1 MILYFL
7 KTSLLLGLFYML
19 YLFFLK
25 DTKSFK
31 WNRIFLLTSSAFAF
45 LIPFLQH
52 ITLIKKTVI
61 DTPIIY
67 TLQTINIYATTIQT
81 KELDY
86 AKIILAIYAAG
97 LLWGILRI
105 ILGFIVIQRIKL
117 SSRLEKIGN
126 DLIYFN
132 PAIESPFSF
141 YTNIYIPD
149 SFRHTD
155 VLKIIIKHEQAH
167 IELKHSRDKFY
178 FSLLQAFFWINP
190 FVYLYHKEMELLH
203 EFEADELSTQEFATD
218 DYVENLLQT
227 IQYTQTPTLLAHHF
241 FHHPLKTRITM
252 LYSKTKQTFMQKA
265 TVILTGILLCLF
277 FMAIQSI
284 AQKKKYEL
292 KQQQPVVEYDTAY
305 IEKANGDLEMRI
317 IKREPKQNKI
327 MIDIEESYNTVNGEK
342 VYNFVEIM
350 PEYPGGEDAMLVYLS
365 KSIRYP
371 AVDKK
376 NKNEGRIM
384 LNFTID
390 ENGSIN
396 DIVTKTKSQ
405 NVSSAMEAEAIRVIK
420 SMPKWTPGKSQGKAV
435 KVSYLLPIMFR
446 L

>member
-31 WNRIFLLTSSAFAF
+31 WNRIYLLTSSILAL
-45 LIPFLQH
+45 LIPILQN
-52 ITLIKKTVI
+52 ITLVKKTVI

-67 TLQTINIYATTIQT
+67 TLQTINIYASTIQT

-105 ILGFIVIQRIKL
+105 VLGFIVIQRIKV

-141 YTNIYIPD
+141 HTNIYIPD

-167 IELKHSRDKFY
+167 IELKHSRDKIY

-190 FVYLYHKEMELLH
+190 FIYLYHKEMELLH
-203 EFEADELSTQEFATD
+203 EFEADELSTQAFATD

-252 LYSKTKQTFMQKA
+252 LYTKSKNAIAKKSLVLLATLLISLTVFMLQGNAQNKKLQNNYTIKTYEQD
-265 TVILTGILLCLF
+265 TV
-277 FMAIQSI
+277 
-284 AQKKKYEL
+284 
-292 KQQQPVVEYDTAY
+292 Y
-305 IEKANGDLEMRI
+305 IERPDGNLEMKI
-317 IKREPKQNKI
+317 ISRKPDTLYDVVDTMPEFYGGDGELAKYLVDNIHYPEKEKKEKI
-327 MIDIEESYNTVNGEK
+327 EGRVIVNFTVRSNGEIDDIK
-342 VYNFVEIM
+342 VVK
-350 PEYPGGEDAMLVYLS
+350 YPNNGKALADEASRV
-365 KSIRYP
+365 
-371 AVDKK
+371 VK
-376 NKNEGRIM
+376 N
-384 LNFTID
+384 
-390 ENGSIN
+390 
-396 DIVTKTKSQ
+396 
-405 NVSSAMEAEAIRVIK
+405 
-420 SMPKWTPGKSQGKAV
+420 MPKWKPGKHNNNNV
-435 KVSYLLPIMFR
+435 HVSFSLPIQFK